1 MIVVKYG
8 EIEVDGI
15 LMKIKILKSRGDF
28 FLRTR
33 SAIGSGLKVNFGMKT
48 WCGGGPLKNQFAGFF
63 NLASHKN
70 I

>member
-1 MIVVKYG
+1 MIVEKYG

-33 SAIGSGLKVNFGMKT
+33 SVIGS
-48 WCGGGPLKNQFAGFF
+48 GPLKNQFVGFF